1 MGLDNYNYYLTICAR
16 SCTCTFHR
24 TVERKCVKQE
34 TREKMSVD
42 FYFCPWWKE
51 KRVEATALNSW
62 FDCFVN
68 ALYLFSTQHLSRTHT
83 QVKLGV
89 DSFGRYEKS
98 MHIQLVHPAS
108 RNKRVFRVVHVC
120 PYQWAWWRDATSCIK
135 RTWLAYRFNDDDTSN
150 QATCLASLPAL
161 NCQSSTWSVSAW

>member
-1 MGLDNYNYYLTICAR
+1 MGLDNYNRLCAR

-34 TREKMSVD
+34 TREKLSVD

-51 KRVEATALNSW
+51 KRIEATTLNSW
-62 FDCFVN
+62 FGCWVN

-83 QVKLGV
+83 PVKLGV

-108 RNKRVFRVVHVC
+108 RNKWVFTVVPVLTSELDDGTQ
-120 PYQWAWWRDATSCIK
+120 PAASNARDWRTGSMMMILLTRLHA
-135 RTWLAYRFNDDDTSN
+135 
-150 QATCLASLPAL
+150 
-161 NCQSSTWSVSAW
+161 